1 MLRRIRILLASL
13 FVVSVASVS
22 LPAATTTV
30 GGTIKSVAASGKTIA
45 VTIGTGG
52 SAKTESF
59 SVNASTKITLND
71 KEAKLREIPAG
82 SKVSVN
88 YDKDSK
94 VAASIKAHS
103 ATDESKKPEPTKP
116 ATTNPAATAKNAPPP
131 AWTMDVA
138 KMQIPDAL
146 ASGIIHDLPFKIDN
160 AEFQDGVLTLRQG
173 KDFFPDLGLAIFVNL
188 KDGES
193 VEGKSIR
200 VTNKSGFESPHI
212 HLKWRAKPGEG
223 LP

>member
-59 SVNASTKITLND
+59 SVNAGTKITLND
-71 KEAKLREIPAG
+71 KEAKLSEIPAG

-103 ATDESKKPEPTKP
+103 ATDESKKPEPAQPAATK
-116 ATTNPAATAKNAPPP
+116 PAATAKNAPPP

-138 KMQIPDAL
+138 KMQIPDAPV
-146 ASGIIHDLPFKIDN
+146 SGKIHGLPFHPETADVID
-160 AEFQDGVLTLRQG
+160 DTLSLIQG
-173 KDFFPDLGLAIFVNL
+173 TEREFPDLQIFIPL
-188 KDGES
+188 
-193 VEGKSIR
+193 R
-200 VTNKSGFESPHI
+200 
-212 HLKWRAKPGEG
+212 LCWRCDTTCLQSFRRP
-223 LP
+223 